1 MFRFAQHDRLGDLPG
16 ILPLGP
22 LLQFN
27 NIAFRISRIHNAK
40 AANPIYFC
48 CCNASHCAAAG
59 RNYCLQRLIH
69 GFDRKRDMSET
80 ALVRC
85 WEIALYEFVVAENL
99 KCRTVIAIARQ
110 TQVNAGKVHISK
122 RG

>member
-27 NIAFRISRIHNAK
+27 NIAFRISRIHNPK
-40 AANPIYFC
+40 TTNPIYFC
-48 CCNASHCAAAG
+48 CCDVSHCAAASP
-59 RNYCLQRLIH
+59 NYRLQRLIH
-69 GFDRKRDMSET
+69 VFDRKRDMRET

-85 WEIALYEFVVAENL
+85 WEIALYQLLVTENL
-99 KCRTVIAIARQ
+99 KCRTIIAIAR
-110 TQVNAGKVHISK
+110 
-122 RG
+122 